1 MATTACNKE
10 ICMAGMKM
18 EINPIQDAY
27 LLHDLTESAAELLD
41 HHIAVADKKMWY
53 PHELIPFD
61 EARTFAPDYAWDPSE
76 YPLPDGVRS
85 ALYVNLLTEDN
96 LPYYSSLITAQSSNR
111 DHPFVEWGRR
121 WTAEEGRHSEVI
133 RGWIHAVRALDPRWL
148 EDGRMAQVS
157 KGEVP
162 QPETFAELLA
172 YTSFQELATKVAHR
186 NTARMLPG
194 EDKAARK
201 VLAFVAGDEGLHY
214 EFYSN
219 MAAAG
224 LEVDPST
231 MMIAIAKQLR
241 GFKMPGT
248 GIPEFAEHSKA
259 IAAANIY
266 TPTHFLE
273 SVVEPVLK
281 KWDIDAKTDGLT
293 AEGEAAHTA
302 IHKNVG
308 QLARAVR
315 RFKEHQEQ
323 EAAIEAG
330 NLG

>member
-1 MATTACNKE
+1 
-10 ICMAGMKM
+10 MAGIKM
-18 EINPIQDAY
+18 EVDPLRDAY
-27 LLHDLTESAAELLD
+27 LLHDLAAPAAELLN
-41 HHIAVADKKMWY
+41 HHLSVADKKMWY

-61 EARTFAPDYAWDPSE
+61 EAQTFTPGEAWSPDE

-96 LPYYSSLITAQSSNR
+96 LPYYSSLITAQSPDR

-133 RGWIHAVRALDPRWL
+133 RGWVHATRALDPRWL

-186 NTARMLPG
+186 NTARMLS

-201 VLAFVAGDEGLHY
+201 LLGFVAGDEGLHY

-219 MAAAG
+219 MAVAG
-224 LEVDPST
+224 LEADPST

-248 GIPEFAEHSKA
+248 GIPGFDEHSKA

-266 TPTHFLE
+266 TPAHFLE
-273 SVVEPVLK
+273 LVVEPVFE
-281 KWDIDAKTDGLT
+281 KWDIDARTDGLT
-293 AEGEAAHTA
+293 TEGQAAHTA

-315 RFKEHQEQ
+315 RFREHQE
-323 EAAIEAG
+323 AATVTS
-330 NLG
+330 

>member
-1 MATTACNKE
+1 
-10 ICMAGMKM
+10 MAGVPM
-18 EINPIQDAY
+18 EIDPSQDAH
-27 LLHDLTESAAELLD
+27 LLHDLAEPAAALLN
-41 HHIAVADKKMWY
+41 HHMSVADKKMWY

-61 EARTFAPDYAWDPSE
+61 EARTFVPGEAWDPAE
-76 YPLPDGVRS
+76 YPLSDGVRS

-96 LPYYSSLITAQSSNR
+96 LPYYASLITTQSPDR
-111 DHPFVEWGRR
+111 DHPFTEWGRR

-133 RGWIHAVRALDPRWL
+133 RGWVHATRALDPRWL
-148 EDGRMAQVS
+148 EDGRIAQVS

-186 NTARMLPG
+186 NTARELPKD
-194 EDKAARK
+194 DKVVRK
-201 VLAFVAGDEGLHY
+201 LLGFVAGDEGLHY

-248 GIPEFAEHSKA
+248 GIPGFDEHAKA
-259 IAAANIY
+259 ITAANIY
-266 TPTHFLE
+266 TPAHFLE
-273 SVVEPVLK
+273 LVVEPVLQ
-281 KWDIDAKTDGLT
+281 KWDIDAHVDGLT
-293 AEGEAAHTA
+293 AAGEAAHAA

-315 RFKEHQEQ
+315 RFKESQEVATV
-323 EAAIEAG
+323 AAASVT
-330 NLG
+330 